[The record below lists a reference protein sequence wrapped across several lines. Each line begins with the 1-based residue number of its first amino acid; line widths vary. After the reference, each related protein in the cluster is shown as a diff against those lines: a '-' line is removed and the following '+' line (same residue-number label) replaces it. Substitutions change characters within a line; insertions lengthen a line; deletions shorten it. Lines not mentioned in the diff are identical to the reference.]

1 MSYMDNGTWTP
12 IWNIA
17 TRKNNGNLYWLSVDF
32 GKAVN
37 EAVFLFSTKVG
48 AGYDGYGIS
57 TAQVNSPAPVPVPPA
72 ALLLGSGALV
82 MAGLGRRRRK
92 GRG

>member
-48 AGYDGYGIS
+48 AGLCCTNRLMVRVPLSPDGLIRWP
-57 TAQVNSPAPVPVPPA
+57 Q
-72 ALLLGSGALV
+72 
-82 MAGLGRRRRK
+82 
-92 GRG
+92 